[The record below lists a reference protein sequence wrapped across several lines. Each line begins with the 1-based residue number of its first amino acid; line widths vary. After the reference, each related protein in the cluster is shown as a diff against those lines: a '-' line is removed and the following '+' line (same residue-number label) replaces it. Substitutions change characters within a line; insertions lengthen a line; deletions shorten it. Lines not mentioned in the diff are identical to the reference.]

1 MVTEFK
7 LPELGEDIQKGDL
20 LKILVSV
27 GDRVTQDQPIMEIET
42 EKALIEVPAPV
53 GGVVKGIHVSEGEQ
67 VKIGQLLITIDED
80 AEAAEKEEKAETK
93 PKEEVKEEKKEKKK
107 EEKKKEPKVEVKE
120 EREKE
125 KVSAE
130 EKAEE
135 EPEEVREAEEKKEP
149 VEKTVSAE
157 REQGEVVEFTRPTK
171 TAAKAKPSS
180 EQAPASP
187 SVRRLAREIGVDIN
201 EVPGSGPGGRISEED
216 VKNYA
221 RQVLASG
228 APDTRPPGRQVKE
241 DTSATHMISMVE
253 SIVIPRL
260 PDFAEWGE
268 IERKPMTNVRRKTAE
283 HVSYGWVSP
292 HVTQHDKADITN
304 LEKLRKEYG
313 KKAEEAGGK
322 LTVTAIILKVTASAL
337 KLFPEFNTSVDMAG
351 GEIIYKKYYHI
362 GIAVDTDRGL
372 LVPVIRDVDKKNII
386 ELSVELNEISE
397 KARNKKLTIEEM
409 RGGTF
414 TISNLGGIG
423 GTYFTPIIN
432 FPEVAI
438 LGVSRSS
445 VEPVFIDGQF
455 EPRLMLPL
463 SLSYDH
469 RVIDGADA
477 ARFLRWV
484 AEALEQ
490 PFKLILEG

>member
-1 MVTEFK
+1 
-7 LPELGEDIQKGDL
+7 
-20 LKILVSV
+20 
-27 GDRVTQDQPIMEIET
+27 
-42 EKALIEVPAPV
+42 
-53 GGVVKGIHVSEGEQ
+53 VVKGIHVSEGEQ

-80 AEAAEKEEKAETK
+80 AETAEKEEKAETK

-135 EPEEVREAEEKKEP
+135 EEPEEVKEAEEKKEP
-149 VEKTVSAE
+149 DEKTVSADK
-157 REQGEVVEFTRPTK
+157 EQGEVVEFSRPTK

-180 EQAPASP
+180 VHAPASP

-228 APDTRPPGRQVKE
+228 TKPSSREVKRDVELTTE

-253 SIVIPRL
+253 SVVIPRL

-304 LEKLRKEYG
+304 LEELRKEYG

-337 KLFPEFNTSVDMAG
+337 KVFPQFNTSVDMAG

-490 PFKLILEG
+490 PFKLVLEG

>member
-7 LPELGEDIQKGDL
+7 LPELGEDIQTGDL

-67 VKIGQLLITIDED
+67 VKIGQLLMTIDED
-80 AEAAEKEEKAETK
+80 AGAVEKEEKAEAK

-135 EPEEVREAEEKKEP
+135 EPEGVRGAEEKKES

-157 REQGEVVEFTRPTK
+157 KEQGEVVEFTRPAK
-171 TAAKAKPSS
+171 TAARAKPSS

-201 EVPGSGPGGRISEED
+201 QVPGSGPGGRISEED

-221 RQVLASG
+221 RQILSSG
-228 APDTRPPGRQVKE
+228 APDTKPSGGQVKE

-304 LEKLRKEYG
+304 LEELRKEYG
-313 KKAEEAGGK
+313 RKAEEAGGK

-337 KLFPEFNTSVDMAG
+337 KVFPQFNTSVDMAG

>member
-7 LPELGEDIQKGDL
+7 LPELGEDIQTGDL

-180 EQAPASP
+180 QQAPASP

-304 LEKLRKEYG
+304 LEELRKEYG

-337 KLFPEFNTSVDMAG
+337 KVFPEFNTSVDMAG